1 MTASPGEPRLNRR
14 AYRYLSLAALSP
26 ARPHP
31 VGMMVAVAAFA
42 AALALRF
49 GLDDVLPPGF
59 PFLTFFPAV
68 IITAVFCGAWAG
80 SLCALLC
87 GFAAWYWFVPPI
99 GFGLDSQSALAL
111 GFFVFIV
118 VVDIALIHVMHRAM
132 RRLEQ
137 EKAHSAGLVEQ
148 QRTMFEELQH
158 RVANNMAFVASL
170 LNMSRRR
177 VAQDPAAASVVI
189 DEARARIETM
199 ARIHRRLHDPNSVDL
214 AVGVYLDEL
223 CRDVLSASGAQGLTC
238 SVEALAMTLDIRTLT
253 ALSLFATEV
262 MTNSIKHAFPDGRQG
277 RIDVRLARRD
287 RGLLE
292 LTIADDGVGLDPDGA
307 ARPGHGLG
315 LRIIKALG
323 AQLRGNYSVESHSG
337 TTTRLVFPG

>member
-1 MTASPGEPRLNRR
+1 MT
-14 AYRYLSLAALSP
+14 SP
-26 ARPHP
+26 AEAMPPLVSPSAGRSNAL
-31 VGMMVAVAAFA
+31 VGLAVALVAFA

-49 GLDDVLPPGF
+49 GLDDVLPAGF

-68 IITAVFCGAWAG
+68 IVTAVFCGIWAG

-87 GFAAWYWFVPPI
+87 GLAAWYWFIPPA
-99 GFGLDSQSALAL
+99 GFALDRQSALAM
-111 GFFVFIV
+111 GFYVFIV
-118 VVDIALIHVMHRAM
+118 VVDIVLIHIMHLSM
-132 RRLEQ
+132 RRLEL
-137 EKAHSAGLVEQ
+137 EKAHSAGLAEQ

-177 VAQDPAAASVVI
+177 IAQDPAAAPLVI

-223 CRDVLSASGAQGLTC
+223 CRDVLSASGAQGVTC
-238 SVEALAMTLDIRTLT
+238 KVEAPAMTLDIRTLT
-253 ALSLFATEV
+253 ALSLFVTEV
-262 MTNSIKHAFPDGRQG
+262 MTNSIKHAFPEGRG
-277 RIDVRLARRD
+277 GTIAVRLERRD
-287 RGLLE
+287 ADTLE
-292 LTIADDGVGLDPDGA
+292 LTIADDGVGLDPGSA
-307 ARPGHGLG
+307 AKPGHGLG

-323 AQLRGNYSVESHSG
+323 AQLRGEYSMESAGG
-337 TTTRLVFPG
+337 TKTRLVFPG